1 MRGHFAGLSTASHE
15 PNGIHSVPNTKSAEK
30 RLRQATKRREH
41 NRRIKSAIRTRTR
54 RLLESDD
61 AEEARG
67 QLDDLY
73 SMLDRAAAR
82 NIMHR
87 NTAARKKAR
96 LARHVEQLA
105 G

>member
-1 MRGHFAGLSTASHE
+1 M
-15 PNGIHSVPNTKSAEK
+15 PNSKSAEK

-54 RLLESDD
+54 KLLESENADD
-61 AEEARG
+61 AKE

-73 SMLDRAAAR
+73 AMLDRAAAR
-82 NIMHR
+82 NVMHR

-96 LARHVEQLA
+96 LARHVQQLSS
-105 G
+105 

>member
-1 MRGHFAGLSTASHE
+1 M
-15 PNGIHSVPNTKSAEK
+15 PNTKSAEK
-30 RLRQATKRREH
+30 RLRQASRRREH

-61 AEEARG
+61 AEEARVL
-67 QLDDLY
+67 LDDLY
-73 SMLDRAAAR
+73 SRLDRAAAK
-82 NIMHR
+82 NVLHR

-96 LARHVEQLA
+96 LARHVEKLT

>member
-1 MRGHFAGLSTASHE
+1 M
-15 PNGIHSVPNTKSAEK
+15 PNTKSAEK

-54 RLLESDD
+54 KLLESEN
-61 AEEARG
+61 AEEASAL
-67 QLDDLY
+67 LDDLY
-73 SMLDRAAAR
+73 SRLDRAAAK
-82 NIMHR
+82 NVMHR

-96 LARHVEQLA
+96 LARHVEQLT